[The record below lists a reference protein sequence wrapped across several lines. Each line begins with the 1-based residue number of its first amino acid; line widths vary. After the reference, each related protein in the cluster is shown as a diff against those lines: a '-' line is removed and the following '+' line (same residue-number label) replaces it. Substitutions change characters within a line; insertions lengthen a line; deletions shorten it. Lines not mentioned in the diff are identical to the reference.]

1 MKETTLCYIKENDKV
16 LMLYRNRKEQ
26 DMNQG
31 KWIGVGGKLEPG
43 ESPEECLIREVYEET
58 GLRLT
63 SYKFCGRVNFI
74 LDAWEDEITYL
85 YLADGYEGR
94 LTVADGRTD
103 RFLCPEG
110 ELAWIEKD
118 RIMDLNLW
126 EGDRQ
131 FLEAL
136 IEGESIDLTLHYDRS
151 DKLVEVIREKDSRE
165 VRQMKK

>member
-1 MKETTLCYIKENDKV
+1 M
-16 LMLYRNRKEQ
+16 
-26 DMNQG
+26 
-31 KWIGVGGKLEPG
+31 
-43 ESPEECLIREVYEET
+43 
-58 GLRLT
+58 
-63 SYKFCGRVNFI
+63 NFI
-74 LDAWEDEITYL
+74 LDAWEDERTYL
-85 YLADGYEGR
+85 YLADGYEGW

-136 IEGESIDLTLHYDRS
+136 IEGETIDLTLHYDRS